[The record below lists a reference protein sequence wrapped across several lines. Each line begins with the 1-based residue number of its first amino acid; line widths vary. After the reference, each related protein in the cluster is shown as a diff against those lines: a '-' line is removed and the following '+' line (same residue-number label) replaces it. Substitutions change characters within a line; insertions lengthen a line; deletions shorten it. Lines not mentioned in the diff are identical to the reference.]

1 MGDTLSHFT
10 PAENLGGIK
19 ALGLMP
25 PAMLAKRAGIDPA
38 SITLRS
44 TPVEFAIKGRSVR
57 LNHQKPLLAGRRKAD
72 RFLDGH
78 TLESWAAQLDTRIFL
93 WRGQQGDAF
102 ARSLP
107 SDMHR
112 FDFDAAT
119 LYDLYRDHI
128 WLSPINSGSAMRKPA
143 LRGDWIYVS
152 ANATRREFLHNR
164 RTDEQRHFINDRVK
178 EISLTCPIPPDML
191 KVLRK

>member
-1 MGDTLSHFT
+1 MGDTLTHFT
-10 PAENLGGIK
+10 PASNAGGIN

-25 PAMLAKRAGIDPA
+25 PSMLAKKAGLDPSTILLRAN
-38 SITLRS
+38 
-44 TPVEFAIKGRSVR
+44 PVEFKIKRHTVR
-57 LNHQKPLLAGRRKAD
+57 LNHQRPLLAGRGKEGQ
-72 RFLDGH
+72 FLEGH
-78 TLESWAAQLDTRIFL
+78 TLQSWAAQLDTRIFL

-107 SDMHR
+107 DDTLR
-112 FDFDAAT
+112 FDIDTAT

-143 LRGDWIYVS
+143 MRGDWLYVS
-152 ANATRREFLHNR
+152 VNATQREFWYNR
-164 RTDEQRHFINDRVK
+164 RTPERNFINDRVK

-191 KVLRK
+191 KALRK